1 MLGFNH
7 ENHIKILYEIQP
19 FSLRRSLGPANT
31 IAPDGVRVVDLL
43 RLPGVV
49 GVRVG
54 EHGDGT
60 VARPAH

>member
-1 MLGFNH
+1 MKI
-7 ENHIKILYEIQP
+7 ENHIRILYEIQP

-54 EHGDGT
+54 EH
-60 VARPAH
+60 